1 MSAGYLRQFTEHL
14 EAAIHSSGRV
24 TAYPEVPENG
34 VLSGLAT
41 IQPELTKTVNGVIL
55 SADAMIAPRSTLASR
70 RKNGI
75 EENDQSNYGEA
86 TKTLPIPAKTVF
98 FDFLFT

>member
-41 IQPELTKTVNGVIL
+41 TQELNEDLYLRRSYLTPFLNGTGYQESKL
-55 SADAMIAPRSTLASR
+55 ES
-70 RKNGI
+70 
-75 EENDQSNYGEA
+75 
-86 TKTLPIPAKTVF
+86 
-98 FDFLFT
+98 